1 MKIFKDEKL
10 KDEVIGDFDLGIVDV
25 GKYKEYEYYLV
36 NDTANDLVDL
46 KVSTISNEIEVL
58 QAPTQINAHEVG
70 KMKIKWTPSITIKR
84 GLKTSLIFNASEIIK
99 P

>member
-25 GKYKEYEYYLV
+25 GKSQEYEYYLV
-36 NDTANDLVDL
+36 NDTVNDLVDFT
-46 KVSTISNEIEVL
+46 VSTISSEVEVL
-58 QAPTQINAHEVG
+58 QAPSQINAHEVG
-70 KMKIKWTPSITIKR
+70 RLKIKWTPNITIKK
-84 GLKTSLIFNASEIIK
+84 GLKTSLVFNASEIIK